1 MQPDLQLAF
10 SVNKVSIN
18 KSGSAVILAG
28 ADGIC
33 VMYLFGRAS
42 VIQDIVI
49 CRFSLNNLMALC
61 LLMSLITLHDL
72 LVCRVVSIGSE
83 IYSSGDSAI
92 HLLQASWHP
101 DSGTHLG
108 VLSSDA
114 VFR

>member
-42 VIQDIVI
+42 VIQDNVI
-49 CRFSLNNLMALC
+49 CRFSLQ
-61 LLMSLITLHDL
+61 TLWP
-72 LVCRVVSIGSE
+72 
-83 IYSSGDSAI
+83 I
-92 HLLQASWHP
+92 HLLQASCHP
-101 DSGTHLG
+101 DRDTHLG
-108 VLSSDA
+108 ILS
-114 VFR
+114 